1 VKARAV
7 AQPLKAATARA
18 KPRAAKVAPKA
29 RAKAAKAESA
39 TPGDVG
45 ARVREALAWLE
56 AHATKKTLEGMARY
70 GIPQTGALGV
80 MIRDIQALAKSLG
93 RSHELSLALWDTGG
107 YEARLLAAYV
117 GEPERITAAQMER
130 WRRDFDSWAVVDTVC
145 FALFRR
151 AEAAWDKVP
160 AWAALEDENGKR
172 AGFALLACL
181 SKPDDT
187 PDAPYLEG
195 LRLIEAGALDE
206 RHLVKKGVS
215 WALRCIGKRNDALRE
230 AALATA
236 RRLAESENAAARWV
250 GKDAIR
256 DLRK

>member
-1 VKARAV
+1 MAKKAVRAKAV
-7 AQPLKAATARA
+7 AKPVKAATARA
-18 KPRAAKVAPKA
+18 KPKAAKVEA
-29 RAKAAKAESA
+29 S
-39 TPGDVG
+39 GDVG
-45 ARVREALAWLE
+45 ARVRKALAWLE

-93 RSHELSLALWDTGG
+93 RSQELSLALWETGV

-117 GEPERITAAQMER
+117 GEPVRVTAAQMER

-151 AEAAWDKVP
+151 AKAAWDKVP

-181 SKPDDT
+181 AKPDDT

-195 LRLIEAGALDE
+195 LRLIEAGAEDE

-230 AALATA
+230 AALATG
-236 RRLAESENAAARWV
+236 RRLAECENAAARWV
-250 GKDAIR
+250 GKDAMK
-256 DLRK
+256 DLKK